1 MTVTWKSFFCT
12 VNIPA
17 SQGLILQCD
26 MFFTTK
32 MGKYLQNTDMVV
44 KFSYASWNGAG
55 KTEPALLAE
64 AHNYRVRYHDANLEE
79 IIGMREIV
87 EGRGS
92 FAFWETNWTIT
103 AKQKNRKS
111 RNHPYI
117 SNPSM

>member
-1 MTVTWKSFFCT
+1 MTVTWKSFFLHREYPSFT
-12 VNIPA
+12 GPHSPV
-17 SQGLILQCD
+17 D

-32 MGKYLQNTDMVV
+32 MGKYLQNTDLVV